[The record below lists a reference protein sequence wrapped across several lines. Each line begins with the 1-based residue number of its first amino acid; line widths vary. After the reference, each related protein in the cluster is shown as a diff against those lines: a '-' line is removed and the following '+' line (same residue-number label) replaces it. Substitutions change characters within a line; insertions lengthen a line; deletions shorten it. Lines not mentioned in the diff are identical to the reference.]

1 MSIPLKILAFDSIG
15 ALIAG
20 TITLLAE
27 PLLTAWYGW
36 PEGLVVLFGCANIG
50 YGCYSGVLSLTMR
63 SGARLP
69 PWTVRLLIFA
79 NAAWVVHCFVRV
91 ELLIGSISLL
101 GLAHLILEAMWVGG
115 LAYVEARV
123 VLPGLKVQ
131 ASASQ
136 QEET

>member
-1 MSIPLKILAFDSIG
+1 MNISLKILAFDSIG
-15 ALIAG
+15 GLIAG

-36 PEGLVVLFGCANIG
+36 PEGLVLLFGCANIG
-50 YGCYSGVLSLTMR
+50 YGCYSGVLSLLMR

-69 PWTVRLLIFA
+69 PWTVQLLIFA

-91 ELLIGSISLL
+91 ELLFGSISLL
-101 GLAHLILEAMWVGG
+101 GLAHLILEAIWVGV

-123 VLPGLKVQ
+123 VLPGLK
-131 ASASQ
+131 ANSSTSQ

>member
-1 MSIPLKILAFDSIG
+1 MNTPLKILSFDSIG
-15 ALIAG
+15 GLIAG

-69 PWTVRLLIFA
+69 PWTVRLLIIA
-79 NAAWVVHCFVRV
+79 NGLWGLHCFARV
-91 ELLIGSISLL
+91 GLLLGSASLL
-101 GLAHLILEAMWVGG
+101 GIAILVLEGFWVGA
-115 LAYVEARV
+115 LAFVEARV
-123 VLPGLKVQ
+123 VLPGLK
-131 ASASQ
+131 ANPTASQ
-136 QEET
+136 QEEA